1 MPYDQLPTV
10 ELSITDRVRSAENA
24 LTAQQVAALL
34 NISPK
39 TVFKLAKAGRMP
51 AFRIGTSVRFC
62 PKKLADYLDRQSL
75 V

>member
-51 AFRIGTSVRFC
+51 AFRIGTAVRFC

-75 V
+75 I